1 MSCIVSVGIVR
12 LVKINVS
19 SVHKIL
25 LFTNFFLLSVGKLS
39 VIHTVYSYLA
49 IELYIDQHASEYQH
63 IIIVIYWLNDKKK
76 IWI

>member
-1 MSCIVSVGIVR
+1 M
-12 LVKINVS
+12 
-19 SVHKIL
+19 
-25 LFTNFFLLSVGKLS
+25 S

-76 IWI
+76 DMDIDSTEPSD